1 MAKWYYSAEGHATG
15 PVTEQEL
22 GALASRGVVCTD
34 TLIWEPAM
42 EEWEP
47 VWKLKPGIIEQLNKS
62 AMARQAKGTT
72 DQIPAVEPAQP
83 QPKLQVA
90 EAVPAP
96 KPVASV
102 APTEAAPV
110 RADKPVPN
118 APVDDQPKSGFL
130 TRLFGRKK
138 K

>member
-15 PVTEQEL
+15 PVSEQEL

-34 TLIWEPAM
+34 TLLWQPQM

-47 VWKLKPGIIEQLNKS
+47 VWKLKPEIIEQLNKS

-72 DQIPAVEPAQP
+72 DRIPPADATAPKASASPTPKSAASDKAKSPAPEEPA
-83 QPKLQVA
+83 
-90 EAVPAP
+90 
-96 KPVASV
+96 
-102 APTEAAPV
+102 T
-110 RADKPVPN
+110 
-118 APVDDQPKSGFL
+118 GFFS
-130 TRLFGRKK
+130 RLFGRKK